1 MYHNP
6 CLSSRWLNNGNLN
19 KKEQRMAETELI
31 NNENMALWYDPVS
44 KYIHHKIKKSLPKGA
59 FEELLSTGA
68 GYLEK
73 HGMKKWLS
81 DDSNVVAITKEDS
94 EFGDNVWAPRVIKAG
109 FKYWAVVMPTSA
121 MGSLQINRFVKEY
134 RERGVTVEVFNSV
147 DDARKWLESN

>member
-1 MYHNP
+1 
-6 CLSSRWLNNGNLN
+6 
-19 KKEQRMAETELI
+19 MAETELI

-68 GYLEK
+68 SYLEK